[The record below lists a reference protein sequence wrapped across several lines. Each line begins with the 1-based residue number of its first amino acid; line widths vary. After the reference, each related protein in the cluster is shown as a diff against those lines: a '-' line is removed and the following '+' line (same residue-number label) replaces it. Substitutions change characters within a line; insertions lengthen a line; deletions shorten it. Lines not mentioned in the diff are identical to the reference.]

1 MMVIDVQGLAYT
13 YQGADAPALRG
24 LSFHVSPGEIFGFLG
39 PSGAGKSTTQRILS
53 GLLRDFEGQA
63 TVLGRDLRRWQA
75 DDYEQIGVSFE
86 SPNHFAR
93 LTARENLAYF
103 AALYQRTTHDPLHLL
118 SLVGLEDAAD
128 TQVGHLSKGMK
139 NRLTVARALL
149 HDPPLLFLDEPTA
162 GLDPANVQRIMALI
176 REQQSRG
183 KTIFL
188 TTHDMSVAAA
198 LCHRV
203 AFLVD
208 GEINLIASPRE
219 LRLRYGRPT
228 VRVDYRDNGLIAS
241 REFQLAGLGH
251 NGAFLNLLRSQ
262 VVETMHT
269 QEATLDEIFVELTGR
284 ELLA

>member
-1 MMVIDVQGLAYT
+1 MIIDVHGLAYT
-13 YQGADAPALRG
+13 YQGADGPALRG
-24 LSFHVSPGEIFGFLG
+24 LTFQVSPGEIFGFLG

-63 TVLGRDLRRWQA
+63 TVLGRDLRHWQA

-103 AALYQRTTHDPLHLL
+103 AALYQRAIHDPLRLL
-118 SLVGLEDAAD
+118 ALVGLEDAAD

-139 NRLTVARALL
+139 NRLTLARALL

-162 GLDPANVQRIMALI
+162 GLDPANVQRIMSLI
-176 REQQSRG
+176 RKQQAGG

-188 TTHDMSVAAA
+188 TTHDMGVAAA

-208 GEINLIASPRE
+208 GEIKLIASPRE
-219 LRLRYGRPT
+219 LELRYGRPT
-228 VRVDYRDNGLIAS
+228 VRVDYRDNGLINS

-251 NGAFLNLLRSQ
+251 NDAFLSLLRNQS
-262 VVETMHT
+262 VETMHT
-269 QEATLDEIFVELTGR
+269 QEATLDEIFVEVTGR